1 MSTLEKLKQKI
12 NESTSGNALNGL
24 NNASKNFNVNNITKS
39 LDKINSHFSLL
50 GIAALKVKSSIV
62 DGFLGMA
69 KTLAT
74 TVPNIIKEGGWTRA
88 MNIEQAK
95 FMLEGLDVAW
105 KDIAEDINYA
115 VADTAYGLDSAAKAA
130 SQLVASN
137 VKVGDS
143 MKTALRA
150 ISGVAAMTNSEY
162 DDIANVFTKVAGNG
176 RLMGDDL
183 QRLSARGMNAAA
195 TLSDYFKGVMNGSIE
210 ASDSVKA
217 HIATITAQ
225 FGYGEAAI
233 RDMVSKGQIDFATF
247 AEAMDTTFGEH
258 AKDANRTFMGV
269 TQNLQAA
276 LKKIGALF
284 ATPILEQ
291 DGPVVQALNK
301 LKDRIDDVRNS
312 LGPLTKV
319 WTEFVYRYAHDA
331 KVLLQNMDMS
341 FMKNVAQG
349 LTNIFKSLV
358 SVVDAVRYGFADIF
372 LDSKGI
378 KGIGDMAKAFSDFTA
393 KLILSNSEMEDL
405 RATIRGF
412 LSVGDILVTIVKQIL
427 GAILSIKPESVN
439 IREIILKIT
448 GTIGD
453 LITYV
458 AQLIKQT
465 NIIEPAI
472 KGISNVL
479 NVLISLAAIG
489 IDRIIALVSYISR
502 LEIVPKIINS
512 IETAVKVLIGGVTL
526 LTASVIRLFNG
537 GVKELPNILH
547 KISTGLGEIVSWLS
561 NIPIIDSAVDAV
573 KRLTD
578 AFMNLTNP
586 KVKDDNGLVKTVT
599 IVDDAVALAGPPIQK
614 ATKLEGAVNK
624 LVVIKDKLVDFSKGV
639 VTFIKNLDYGAIAA
653 VAFTVAIA
661 GIGYKLAQTMQAVSE
676 TFSATN
682 NAINQVA
689 GVIGSL
695 KNRSIMELI
704 FGKHEEP
711 QKQSHFLLEFAA
723 AIVAVAGSLKL
734 LSTINSNKLE
744 EVGIMLGK
752 VGVGVAGLVT
762 LLTILQKVLGK
773 GEALAISSVL
783 FSISGSIALMV
794 AALAAATAID
804 YTNIQKAGAAIFQ
817 LSLVIS
823 GMTIALSA
831 LAPRISKG
839 ALSLIAMALSIKIL
853 IGALDTLAHLQIE
866 ARLTQLG
873 GRKLWAKGG
882 ALVVLASG
890 LVLVSGIASKLG
902 TNSLI
907 GIVAALLSLKM
918 IIPLANSLAKQIQ
931 NSVFAEIWNK
941 MVEFFVNIKTNHP
954 KIWAGALAFLAI
966 TGIILSI
973 VGAIKLIGKAI
984 SSIGGVFTGMKKEV
998 GKFTG
1003 LQKALS
1009 RLALVPVIVALTGM
1023 MVAIG
1028 VMAVVIGKIKLPY
1041 LSQAIW
1047 IMAAISGIFLAL
1059 AAVVKASRESK
1070 PTAIIG
1076 AMVGIT
1082 MLFSELIVLTLLVE
1096 KHWAG
1101 MLVACAMMATI
1112 MHELSNVFDSLAEAS
1127 EIGAKT
1133 LVAIGMIA
1141 GIVAELGGIM
1151 YLLSQQDW
1159 KSVAASGAAMS
1170 ASMIAFANMITTI
1183 GSTGQSFTKNKFLAI
1198 AECAAVL
1205 PVIGASLTLAAL
1217 SHDWAAILAAGG
1229 AMSAVMVA
1237 FGAMMQIVGKTKW
1250 NAGAWAAIGAIAVSA
1265 IAIGAALSIAT
1276 LSHDW
1281 AAILAASA
1289 AMSLVMGVFGGM
1301 AILLGNASNLAASF
1315 AMMATVAV
1323 TAVAI
1328 GASLTMLTQY
1338 PWQDVLAAAGIM
1350 AGLMG
1355 VISLLAIGLGA
1366 IAPLA
1371 IPGAIALDLIAVAML
1386 GVATSASMLLGSLTA
1401 FLPVADAFV
1410 GSVLGTLV
1418 GYSEQ
1423 LPSTAVGLVEL
1434 AGGLALVGAAGLA
1447 LVLGAPGLISAS
1459 IGLNLLVPAC
1469 QGLKDVDLM
1478 PLAEG
1483 LAALVVPGLA
1493 MGLVGPAM
1501 TIGAAGLT
1509 AASIAIGL
1517 FSTALLGLS
1526 VSIPVALKA
1535 FDLIKQ
1541 KAEEA
1546 KQWGSDLVQ
1555 NFINGISKKLG
1566 KLREMASK
1574 MAQTIKDYIHFTKPD
1589 KGPLSDADTYGSDFV
1604 KLFTSSAEGE
1614 FPKLKNMASN
1624 MGSILKDGVSGI
1636 DMSSIG
1642 ESLGID
1648 LGSGAESGLTPF
1660 LNKIKSELA
1669 SVRNQYATISKNGN
1683 VNRGAMAGGPSLLTQ
1698 QLVEER
1704 KAARDAANANNE
1716 YSESAEKSGKSSS
1729 KAAEKAKEL
1738 SVSFQAV
1745 ERGAKVSLSSLVNSM
1760 ADNYRETVLW
1770 AKDMKDLMGKGFDKS
1785 ITDAIQKM
1793 GVGGRETVK
1802 AYLSA
1807 SEEQIP
1813 AINALYK
1820 RALTLEEDA
1829 KKYIEGDYEEF
1840 TADIGAVISEGITAW
1855 NTQLEE
1861 SVNKALDPFGEFDA
1875 KTELTSNKLLANM
1888 NSQLT
1893 GIRTW
1898 GDNLSTLVERGVNK
1912 GIIQHLIEL
1921 GPKSYEQVNAM
1932 VNMTSEQLAEMNNIW
1947 DQQTQ
1952 LGEEIALKFAEKMR
1966 EIGGGVSEG
1975 FVAGIDFNAV
1985 SQSGTDIGT
1994 KVTDAAKTKLEINS
2008 PSHVFQRIG
2017 AGLPEGLGLGVR
2029 RNGHLAYTALIEM
2042 AQHCKDVTYKILNEE
2057 AGEEIGMFFMR
2068 GLARGIGSGKS
2079 DVINELESMA
2089 NSVIE
2094 KAKQLFKI
2102 NSPSKVFR
2110 EIGLGLDEGLA
2121 QGIDRGTDMATSA
2134 TSRLGNNTIQMM
2146 NDIIKNISADVNDS
2160 PELQPV
2166 IRPRLDLTALQNG
2179 KSRIGSML
2187 DNPAYEMATSVAA
2200 NMVSSTVNA
2209 QTAPSQIGN
2218 TQNIIIN
2225 QTNNSPKALDAYDIY
2240 RNTRNLVPQL
2250 QGALS

>member
-12 NESTSGNALNGL
+12 NESTSGNALNEL
-24 NNASKNFNVNNITKS
+24 NKADFAHLSKSVDAIANRFTFLGNTAF
-39 LDKINSHFSLL
+39 KIKDRISD
-50 GIAALKVKSSIV
+50 A
-62 DGFLGMA
+62 FLGMA

-372 LDSKGI
+372 LDSKGV

-393 KLILSNSEMEDL
+393 KLTLSNSEMEDL

-427 GAILSIKPESVN
+427 GAILRIKPESVN

-472 KGISNVL
+472 KGISSIL

-489 IDRIIALVSYISR
+489 IDRIIAFVSYISR
-502 LEIVPKIINS
+502 LEIVPKIING
-512 IETAVKVLIGGVTL
+512 IETAVKVLLGGIAL
-526 LTASVIRLFNG
+526 LISSVIRLFNG

-547 KISTGLGEIVSWLS
+547 KISTGLGEIISWLS
-561 NIPIIDSAVDAV
+561 NIPIINSAIDAV

-578 AFMNLTNP
+578 AFMNLINP
-586 KVKDDNGLVKTVT
+586 KVKEDNGLVKTVT

-624 LVVIKDKLVDFSKGV
+624 LVVIKDKLVDFSKGI
-639 VTFIKNLDYGAIAA
+639 VTFVKNLDYGAIAA

-704 FGKHEEP
+704 FGKHEP
-711 QKQSHFLLEFAA
+711 KKQSHFLLEFAA

-744 EVGIMLGK
+744 EVGLMLGK
-752 VGVGVAGLVT
+752 VGLGVAGLVT

-823 GMTIALSA
+823 GMAIALSV

-839 ALSLIAMALSIKIL
+839 ALSLIAMAWSIKIL

-984 SSIGGVFTGMKKEV
+984 SSIGGVFTGMQKEV
-998 GKFTG
+998 GKFAG

-1112 MHELSNVFDSLAEAS
+1112 MHEMSNVFDSIAEAS
-1127 EIGAKT
+1127 ETNAKT

-1141 GIVAELGGIM
+1141 VIVAELGGIM

-1205 PVIGASLTLAAL
+1205 PIIGASLTLASL

-1281 AAILAASA
+1281 EAIWAAGK

-1301 AILLGNASNLAASF
+1301 AVLLGKMNIQSAATAFVALLSISLTATLIGAALTNLAKS
-1315 AMMATVAV
+1315 
-1323 TAVAI
+1323 
-1328 GASLTMLTQY
+1328 
-1338 PWQDVLAAAGIM
+1338 PWQDILAAAGIM
-1350 AGLMG
+1350 AGTIAVL
-1355 VISLLAIGLGA
+1355 SALAIGLGA
-1366 IAPLA
+1366 IWEFS
-1371 IPGAIALDLIAVAML
+1371 IPGAIALDLIAVSML
-1386 GVATSASMLLGSLTA
+1386 GLSTSASILLSALTA
-1401 FLPVADAFV
+1401 FLPVADAFI

-1423 LPSTAVGLVEL
+1423 LPSTALGLVEL

-1469 QGLKDVDLM
+1469 QGLNDVNLI

-1501 TIGAAGLT
+1501 IIGAAGLT
-1509 AASIAIGL
+1509 AASIAIGS
-1517 FSTALLGLS
+1517 FSTALLGLAVS
-1526 VSIPVALKA
+1526 VPLALKS

-1546 KQWGSDLVQ
+1546 KKWGSDLVQ
-1555 NFINGISKKLG
+1555 NFINGIFEKLG

-1614 FPKLKNMASN
+1614 FPKLKNMASD
-1624 MGSILKDGVSGI
+1624 MGSILKDEVSGI

-1698 QLVEER
+1698 KLVDER
-1704 KAARDAANANNE
+1704 KAARDAANANNDYTSSTKGAGKGSSDASKE
-1716 YSESAEKSGKSSS
+1716 VDKLTNAFKTFEKGS
-1729 KAAEKAKEL
+1729 
-1738 SVSFQAV
+1738 
-1745 ERGAKVSLSSLVNSM
+1745 KVSLGNMINSM
-1760 ADNYRETVLW
+1760 AENYKATAEW
-1770 AKDMKDLMGKGFDKS
+1770 ARDVKTLMGKGFDKS
-1785 ITDAIQKM
+1785 ITDWIQKM
-1793 GVGGRETVK
+1793 GVAGHETVK
-1802 AYLSA
+1802 ALMNA
-1807 SEEQIP
+1807 SEEET
-1813 AINALYK
+1813 AALNKAAKEYM
-1820 RALTLEEDA
+1820 TLDEDA

-1840 TADIGAVISEGITAW
+1840 GTKISQALEGGLITYSTKLAE
-1855 NTQLEE
+1855 TVQ
-1861 SVNKALDPFGEFDA
+1861 SALDPFGKFDN
-1875 KTELTSNKLLANM
+1875 KVELTSAQMLANM
-1888 NSQLT
+1888 QSQLD
-1893 GIRTW
+1893 GIGTW
-1898 GDNLSTLVERGVNK
+1898 SENLKKLMGRVPNS
-1912 GIIQHLIEL
+1912 IIQYFQDL
-1921 GPKSYEQVNAM
+1921 GPKSYEEVAAM
-1932 VNMTSEQLAEMNNIW
+1932 ANMTEEQLAQATELWN
-1947 DQQTQ
+1947 QQ
-1952 LGEEIALKFAEKMR
+1952 L
-1966 EIGGGVSEG
+1966 EIGRNIAMDQANKYREVGHAITNGLSEG
-1975 FVAGIDFNAV
+1975 VDLTAVDATGTAIGDSVLNA
-1985 SQSGTDIGT
+1985 T
-1994 KVTDAAKTKLEINS
+1994 KTTLGVHS
-2008 PSHVFQRIG
+2008 PSTEYFAIG
-2017 AGLPEGLGLGVR
+2017 GFLPQGLGLGVKQ
-2029 RNGHLAYTALIEM
+2029 NTFLATQALIAM
-2042 AQHCKDVTYKILNEE
+2042 AQQCKKVTYQILNEE

-2068 GLARGIGSGKS
+2068 GLSRGILNG
-2079 DVINELESMA
+2079 ES
-2089 NSVIE
+2089 SVIE
-2094 KAKQLFKI
+2094 DLKSMAQRVIAAAHAAFDEH
-2102 NSPSKVFR
+2102 SPSRIFETIGINLDR
-2110 EIGLGLDEGLA
+2110 GLG
-2121 QGIDRGTDMATSA
+2121 QGIDKGTDAVLSA
-2134 TSRLGNNTIQMM
+2134 TQNMADNTIQMM
-2146 NDIIKNISADVNDS
+2146 NDIIKNISAEVNDS

-2187 DNPAYEMATSVAA
+2187 DNPAYEMATSVAS
-2200 NMVSSTVNA
+2200 NMVASTVN
-2209 QTAPSQIGN
+2209 TPETPSQLGT

-2250 QGALS
+2250 QGVLS

>member
-12 NESTSGNALNGL
+12 NESTSGNALNEL
-24 NNASKNFNVNNITKS
+24 NKADFTHLSKSVDAIANRFTFLGNTAF
-39 LDKINSHFSLL
+39 KIKDRISD
-50 GIAALKVKSSIV
+50 A
-62 DGFLGMA
+62 FLGMA

-74 TVPNIIKEGGWTRA
+74 TVPNIIKEGGWARA

-95 FMLEGLDVAW
+95 FQLEGLHVAW
-105 KDIAEDINYA
+105 QDIKGDIEYA
-115 VADTAYGLDSAAKAA
+115 VDGTAYGLDAAAKAA
-130 SQLVASN
+130 SQLVASG
-137 VKVGDS
+137 VQVGDS
-143 MKTALRA
+143 MKNALRA

-162 DDIANVFTKVAGNG
+162 EAISPIFTTVAGQGKVMTMQLRQLEN
-176 RLMGDDL
+176 
-183 QRLSARGMNAAA
+183 RGLNAAA
-195 TLSDYFKGVMNGSIE
+195 TMAEYFKGVMNGSIE

-217 HIATITAQ
+217 HVAEITAQ
-225 FGYGEAAI
+225 FGYGEAAV
-233 RDMVSKGQIDFATF
+233 RDMVTKGVVDFNTF
-247 AEAMDTTFGEH
+247 SNAMDNAFGEH
-258 AKDANRTFMGV
+258 AKDANRTFTGV
-269 TQNLQAA
+269 TANIRAA
-276 LKKIGALF
+276 LKKIGADF
-284 ATPILEQ
+284 STPIIEQ
-291 DGPVVQALNK
+291 DGPVVQALQK
-301 LKDRIDDVRNS
+301 LRERINDVRAS
-312 LGPLTKV
+312 LGPLNKV

-331 KVLLQNMDMS
+331 KILLQNMDMS

-349 LTNIFKSLV
+349 LANIFKSLV
-358 SVVDAVRYGFADIF
+358 SVVDAVRYAFADIF
-372 LDSKGI
+372 LNGKGI

-393 KLILSNSEMEDL
+393 KMALSNSEMEDL
-405 RATIRGF
+405 RATVRGF

-427 GAILSIKPESVN
+427 GAILNIKPESVN

-458 AQLIKQT
+458 SQLIKQT

-479 NVLISLAAIG
+479 NVLISLTAIG

-502 LEIVPKIINS
+502 LEIVPKIING
-512 IETAVKVLIGGVTL
+512 IETAVKALIGGVAL
-526 LTASVIRLFNG
+526 LTSSVIRLFNG

-547 KISTGLGEIVSWLS
+547 KVSTGLGEIISWLS
-561 NIPIIDSAVDAV
+561 SIPIINSAVDAV

-578 AFMNLTNP
+578 AFMNLINP

-614 ATKLEGAVNK
+614 ATKLEGSVNK
-624 LVVIKDKLVDFSKGV
+624 LVAIKDKLVDFSKGV
-639 VTFIKNLDYGAIAA
+639 VTFVKNLDYGAIAA

-711 QKQSHFLLEFAA
+711 KKQSHFLLEFAA
-723 AIVAVAGSLKL
+723 AIIAVAGSLKL
-734 LSTINSNKLE
+734 LSTIDNNKLE
-744 EVGIMLGK
+744 EVGLMLGK
-752 VGVGVAGLVT
+752 VGLGVAGLVT

-773 GEALAISSVL
+773 GEALAISGVL

-823 GMTIALSA
+823 GMAIALSV
-831 LAPRISKG
+831 LAPRLSKG
-839 ALSLIAMALSIKIL
+839 ALSLIAMAWSIKIL

-918 IIPLANSLAKQIQ
+918 IIPLANSVAKQIQ
-931 NSVFAEIWNK
+931 NSIFAEIWNN
-941 MVEFFVNIKTNHP
+941 MVEFFVNIKSNHP

-973 VGAIKLIGKAI
+973 IGAIKLIGKAI
-984 SSIGGVFTGMKKEV
+984 SSIGGVAAGMQKEV
-998 GKFTG
+998 GKFAG

-1041 LSQAIW
+1041 LNQAIW

-1059 AAVVKASRESK
+1059 AAVVKASRESN
-1070 PTAIIG
+1070 PIAIIG

-1101 MLVACAMMATI
+1101 MLVACTMMATI
-1112 MHELSNVFDSLAEAS
+1112 MHEMSNVFDSIAEAS
-1127 EIGAKT
+1127 ETNAKT

-1141 GIVAELGGIM
+1141 VIVAELGGIM

-1170 ASMIAFANMITTI
+1170 ASMIAFSKMITTI

-1205 PVIGASLTLAAL
+1205 PVIGASLTLASL
-1217 SHDWAAILAAGG
+1217 SHDWTAILAAGG
-1229 AMSAVMVA
+1229 AMSAVMIA

-1250 NAGAWAAIGAIAVSA
+1250 NAGAWSAIGAIAVSA

-1281 AAILAASA
+1281 TAILAASA

-1301 AILLGNASNLAASF
+1301 AVLLGNASNLVASF
-1315 AMMATVAV
+1315 LMMATVAV

-1328 GASLTMLTQY
+1328 GASLAMLAQY

-1386 GVATSASMLLGSLTA
+1386 GVATSVSILLGSLTT
-1401 FLPVADAFV
+1401 FLPVADAFI

-1423 LPSTAVGLVEL
+1423 LPSTALGLVEL

-1447 LVLGAPGLISAS
+1447 LVAGAPGLISAS

-1469 QGLKDVDLM
+1469 QGLNDVNLI

-1501 TIGAAGLT
+1501 IIGAAGLT
-1509 AASIAIGL
+1509 AASVAIGS
-1517 FSTALLGLS
+1517 FSTALLGLAVS
-1526 VSIPVALKA
+1526 VPLALKS

-1546 KQWGSDLVQ
+1546 KKWGNDLVQ
-1555 NFINGISKKLG
+1555 NFINGISEKLG
-1566 KLREMASK
+1566 QLRAMASR

-1604 KLFTSSAEGE
+1604 KLFASSAEGA
-1614 FPKLKNMASN
+1614 FPSLKNMASD

-1669 SVRNQYATISKNGN
+1669 SVRSQYSTISKNGN

-1698 QLVEER
+1698 KLVDER
-1704 KAARDAANANNE
+1704 KAAKEAATANNDYATSTE
-1716 YSESAEKSGKSSS
+1716 GAGKGSS
-1729 KAAEKAKEL
+1729 KAAKEVDYLTNAFKTFEK
-1738 SVSFQAV
+1738 
-1745 ERGAKVSLSSLVNSM
+1745 GTKVSLGNMINNM
-1760 ADNYRETVLW
+1760 AENYKATAEW
-1770 AKDMKDLMGKGFDKS
+1770 ARDVKTLMGKGFDKS
-1785 ITDAIQKM
+1785 ITDWIQKM
-1793 GVGGRETVK
+1793 GVGGHETVK
-1802 AYLSA
+1802 AFMNASA
-1807 SEEQIP
+1807 EET
-1813 AINALYK
+1813 AALNTMAKEYM
-1820 RALTLEEDA
+1820 TLDEDA
-1829 KKYIEGDYEEF
+1829 KKYIEGDYEAF
-1840 TADIGAVISEGITAW
+1840 GTKISQALEGGLITYSTKLAE
-1855 NTQLEE
+1855 TVQG
-1861 SVNKALDPFGEFDA
+1861 ALDPFGKFDN
-1875 KTELTSNKLLANM
+1875 KVELTSAQMLTNM
-1888 NSQLT
+1888 QSQLD
-1893 GIRTW
+1893 GIGTW
-1898 GDNLSTLVERGVNK
+1898 SENLKKLMGRVPDS
-1912 GIIQHLIEL
+1912 IIQYFQDL
-1921 GPKSYEQVNAM
+1921 GPKSYEEVAAM
-1932 VNMTSEQLAEMNNIW
+1932 ANMTEEQLAQATELWN
-1947 DQQTQ
+1947 QQ
-1952 LGEEIALKFAEKMR
+1952 L
-1966 EIGGGVSEG
+1966 EIGRNIAIDQANKYREVGQAITDGLSEG
-1975 FVAGIDFNAV
+1975 VDLTAVDATGTAIGDSVLNA
-1985 SQSGTDIGT
+1985 T
-1994 KVTDAAKTKLEINS
+1994 KTTLGVHS
-2008 PSHVFQRIG
+2008 PSTEYFAIG
-2017 AGLPEGLGLGVR
+2017 GFLPQGLGLGVKQ
-2029 RNGHLAYTALIEM
+2029 NTFLATQALIAM
-2042 AQHCKDVTYKILNEE
+2042 AQQCKKVTYQIINEE

-2068 GLARGIGSGKS
+2068 GLSRGILNG
-2079 DVINELESMA
+2079 ES
-2089 NSVIE
+2089 SVIE
-2094 KAKQLFKI
+2094 DLKSMAQRVIAAAHAAFDEH
-2102 NSPSKVFR
+2102 SPSRIFETIGINLDR
-2110 EIGLGLDEGLA
+2110 GLG
-2121 QGIDRGTDMATSA
+2121 QGIDKGTDVVLSA
-2134 TSRLGNNTIQMM
+2134 TQNMADNTIQMM
-2146 NDIIKNISADVNDS
+2146 NDIIRHISAEVNDS

-2187 DNPAYEMATSVAA
+2187 DNPAYEMATSVAS
-2200 NMVSSTVNA
+2200 NMVASTVN
-2209 QTAPSQIGN
+2209 TPDTPSQLGT

-2250 QGALS
+2250 QGVLS